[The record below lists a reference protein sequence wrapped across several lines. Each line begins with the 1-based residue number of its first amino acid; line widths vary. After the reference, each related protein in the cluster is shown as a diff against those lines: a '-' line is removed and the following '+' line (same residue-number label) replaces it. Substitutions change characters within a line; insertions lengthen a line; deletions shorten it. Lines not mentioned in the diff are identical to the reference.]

1 MSNYTIVAL
10 LVASGLGAFFI
21 WMIKSAM
28 RAHYATLEPEEEER
42 GEERIE
48 QSSPQIQEPYK
59 ITAPAVVAW
68 YLTGGFLADVASP
81 LHNLP
86 AAKNVMTLV
95 LTAAKLPKE
104 RKHDGIGPSY
114 LALPSPKVQQAI
126 AARRRVEQETLPEEE
141 EEDEPLED
149 YYGDD
154 EQEENELPQQSKAPK
169 EITSLVK
176 FVKEGKE
183 TEFRAAFIE
192 VMRRIYLRAKDYPSI
207 TQANYMYNSKQH
219 DKELAQILLP
229 RSLWNELL
237 SGNGM
242 LRTLGFL
249 VSEDGETRLPK
260 EEDETRLQGATIGKV
275 SSWFNR
281 NYEKIVEFAQN
292 YK

>member
-10 LVASGLGAFFI
+10 LFACGLGAFFI

-48 QSSPQIQEPYK
+48 QSYPQIQEPYK

-86 AAKNVMTLV
+86 AAKNVMTLA
-95 LTAAKLPKE
+95 LTAAKIPKE

-126 AARRRVEQETLPEEE
+126 AARRRVEQKTLPEE
-141 EEDEPLED
+141 EEDEPLEE
-149 YYGDD
+149 YGD
-154 EQEENELPQQSKAPK
+154 EEEKEEFLVEHPIIAPK
-169 EITSLVK
+169 EIISLVQLATREQK
-176 FVKEGKE
+176 AA
-183 TEFRAAFIE
+183 FRDAFIE
-192 VMRRIYLRAKDYPSI
+192 IMRRIYERSKTQSL
-207 TQANYMYNSKQH
+207 TQANFVYNSQKHPPEMRQ
-219 DKELAQILLP
+219 QLLT
-229 RSLWNELL
+229 RKLWDEVL
-237 SGNGM
+237 STKGM
-242 LRTLGFL
+242 LSVLQFL
-249 VSEDGETRLPK
+249 ETNEQGETILPG
-260 EEDETRLQGATIGKV
+260 QTIGTPA
-275 SSWFNR
+275 SWMER